1 MTTPVVIAEA
11 TAASILTRMPSGR
24 AGTGGTI
31 HIRAFESK
39 FGRHLAIVPGLKSIR
54 AFTEPV
60 LDRVPATLAH
70 LHFRSYPENKTRN
83 HHLKQHAPRLAQGRN
98 ADYWLF
104 PTVGDF
110 ESFARWYA
118 HLAI

>member
-1 MTTPVVIAEA
+1 MKTPVTIAESS
-11 TAASILTRMPSGR
+11 AASILVRMPSGR
-24 AGTGGTI
+24 TGTGGTI

-39 FGRHLAIVPGLKSIR
+39 FGRQLAIVPGLKSIR

-60 LDRVPATLAH
+60 FDRVPATLAH
-70 LHFRSYPENKTRN
+70 LHYRSYSENKSRN

-104 PTVGDF
+104 PTIGEF

-118 HLAI
+118 QLTV